1 MLQNKLESQCNEKK
15 SPKIWWFF
23 PKEKKWIFGIFLYI
37 SHFEKNSH
45 AQKYVGI
52 KL

>member
-1 MLQNKLESQCNEKK
+1 MLRNKLESQCNEKK

-23 PKEKKWIFGIFLYI
+23 PKEKKRIFGKKNYI

-45 AQKYVGI
+45 TQKYVGI

>member
-1 MLQNKLESQCNEKK
+1 MKKNPLKFDDFFPRKKKEYLEKK
-15 SPKIWWFF
+15 N
-23 PKEKKWIFGIFLYI
+23 YI

-45 AQKYVGI
+45 TQKYVGI

>member
-1 MLQNKLESQCNEKK
+1 MIFSHGKK
-15 SPKIWWFF
+15 KNIW
-23 PKEKKWIFGIFLYI
+23 KKKNYI

-45 AQKYVGI
+45 TQKYVGI

>member
-1 MLQNKLESQCNEKK
+1 MKKNPLKFDDFFPRKKKEYLEKK
-15 SPKIWWFF
+15 I
-23 PKEKKWIFGIFLYI
+23 IFGKKNYI

-45 AQKYVGI
+45 TQKYVGI